1 MRRNDSA
8 DPAGSGVFA
17 AARLIGPRATRRLF
31 IRFCREV
38 RRFSGRF
45 EVEISPFEVALRDPG
60 ADFCV
65 IVSPLRD
72 LFLVSIGESRS
83 FDVRVSSAESF
94 VSALDLALERY
105 LVSASRATAAAR

>member
-1 MRRNDSA
+1 VRRGDGAGSA
-8 DPAGSGVFA
+8 ESGVFA

-31 IRFCREV
+31 VRFCREV

-45 EVEISPFEVALRDPG
+45 EVEISPFEVSLRDPG

-65 IVSPLRD
+65 VVSPLRD
-72 LFLVSIGESRS
+72 LFLVSIGENRS
-83 FDVRVSSAESF
+83 FDVRVSSSESF

-105 LVSASRATAAAR
+105 LVSASRAPAAAR